1 MNGRQPAVA
10 APGGAQATAR
20 RYYVVAHDIAP
31 VGYDMLE
38 AAINVACQYGD
49 DTDIVDTLAIPYHPM
64 VRRIENG
71 GPTYLE
77 YGAWERA
84 STARMAPPKEPSSR
98 YFNPK

>member
-10 APGGAQATAR
+10 APVGAQATAR

-38 AAINVACQYGD
+38 VAINVACQYGD

-64 VRRIENG
+64 VQRIDRERRSDLPRVWRMG
-71 GPTYLE
+71 TRKHRAD
-77 YGAWERA
+77 GAAEGA
-84 STARMAPPKEPSSR
+84 
-98 YFNPK
+98 FF